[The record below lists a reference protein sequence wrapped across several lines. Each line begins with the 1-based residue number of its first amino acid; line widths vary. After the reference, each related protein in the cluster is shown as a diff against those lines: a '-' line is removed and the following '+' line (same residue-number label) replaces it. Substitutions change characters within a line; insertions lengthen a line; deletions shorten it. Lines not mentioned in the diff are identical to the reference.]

1 MDTPEEEFVAEEEAQ
16 LGPAAIK
23 SLREK
28 LKKAVAE
35 KQEYLEGWQRAR
47 ADLVNYKKGESS
59 MHGEREEC
67 IKAEFAEALLPAL
80 DSFEMAFGTK
90 WYQGAAPEWRAG
102 VMSIYREL
110 VRSLERFGIMLYTPL
125 GEKFDPKKH
134 EAVRETA
141 AMEPEE
147 DHTVV
152 SVERSG
158 YSIGEKIIRPAQV
171 TVGVYNK

>member
-1 MDTPEEEFVAEEEAQ
+1 MDTSEDEFVPEEEAEA
-16 LGPAAIK
+16 GPAALK

-28 LKKAVAE
+28 LKESSAKS
-35 KQEYLEGWQRAR
+35 QEYLEGWQRAR
-47 ADLVNYKKGESS
+47 ADLANYKKAEADA
-59 MHGEREEC
+59 HGEREER
-67 IKAEFAEALLPAL
+67 IKAEFTESLLPAL
-80 DSFEMAFGTK
+80 DAFEMALGAQ
-90 WYQGAAPEWRAG
+90 WYQAAAPEWRSG

-110 VRSLERFGIMLYTPL
+110 VRSLERFGVRLYTPL
-125 GEKFDPKKH
+125 GEKFDPTKH

-141 AMEPEE
+141 VLSEEE
-147 DHTVV
+147 DHVIV